1 MAIESEGRTVT
12 QLGGVLLDTSAWIAF
27 FSPKGHK
34 ELKSEV
40 QDALDAERVH
50 ACSVVVCEL
59 LVGARDRS
67 AFAKLSELLNALP
80 DVPIDR
86 DVWKRAASLGF
97 SLRKQG
103 QSVPLPDLLI
113 AEACRLHSLELWH
126 LDAHYEA
133 IGDEAAFQT
142 RSLLGQ

>member
-1 MAIESEGRTVT
+1 MT
-12 QLGGVLLDTSAWIAF
+12 QPGGVLLDTSAWVAF

-34 ELKSEV
+34 LLKSQV

-50 ACSVVVCEL
+50 TCSVVVCEL

-67 AFAKLSELLNALP
+67 AFAKLDQLLNALP
-80 DVPIDR
+80 DAPIDR
-86 DVWKRAASLGF
+86 DVWKRAAGLGF

-113 AEACRLHSLELWH
+113 AEACRRHALELWH

-133 IGDEAAFQT
+133 IRDQAPLPT
-142 RSLLGQ
+142 RCFLGS

>member
-1 MAIESEGRTVT
+1 MT
-12 QLGGVLLDTSAWIAF
+12 QPGGVLLDTSAWVAF

-34 ELKSEV
+34 LLKSKV
-40 QDALDAERVH
+40 QDALGAERIH
-50 ACSVVVCEL
+50 TCSVVVCEL

-67 AFAKLSELLNALP
+67 ALAKLDELLNALP
-80 DVPIDR
+80 DAPIDR

-126 LDAHYEA
+126 LDAHFTA
-133 IGDEAAFQT
+133 ISKKARIQV
-142 RSLLGQ
+142 RSFFENELQI

>member
-1 MAIESEGRTVT
+1 MT
-12 QLGGVLLDTSAWIAF
+12 QPGGVLLDTSAWVAF

-34 ELKSEV
+34 LLKSEV
-40 QDALDAERVH
+40 QDALDAERIH
-50 ACSVVVCEL
+50 TCSVVVCEL

-67 AFAKLSELLNALP
+67 AFAKLDELLNALP
-80 DVPIDR
+80 DAPIDR

-113 AEACRLHSLELWH
+113 AEACRRHTLELWH
-126 LDAHYEA
+126 LDTHYEA
-133 IGDEAAFQT
+133 ICDQAPLPT
-142 RSLLGQ
+142 RCFLGP